1 MLRSIGNQYAIAQH
15 RQAVEKITKDFDRIV
30 AIMLEENRRVASL
43 NVQVNQAQ
51 DDDLIKRARQHSN
64 NFTDKYG

>member
-51 DDDLIKRARQHSN
+51 DDDLIKRAR
-64 NFTDKYG
+64 